1 MLKRED
7 VLLAHPLFRM
17 VDCTYQLTSCF
28 GPARAH
34 VAAQPFY
41 FYANIIINIE
51 LTKLFLE
58 KFRYL
63 YIKTLFLLNN

>member
-7 VLLAHPLFRM
+7 VLTTHPLFRM

-34 VAAQPFY
+34 IAAQPFVSL
-41 FYANIIINIE
+41 ANIIINIE
-51 LTKLFLE
+51 LSKYFMIYFDIY
-58 KFRYL
+58 K
-63 YIKTLFLLNN
+63 KT